1 MDLQKMMDAMSEMN
15 RNTRSDY
22 HLTLGKAIEGLSKFE
37 EKESIRFD
45 YEDKAPGNPH
55 SYRGYYSD
63 LSFEPCQ
70 IGERANVGSFLEDL
84 KESLNVEFTGW
95 KGGEFYMGENTPL
108 WVATEGECGRAII
121 DILHRDDGLIITT
134 KEILD

>member
-1 MDLQKMMDAMSEMN
+1 MDLQKMVDAMSEMG

-22 HLTLGKAIEGLSKFE
+22 QLTLGKAIEQLSKFE

-70 IGERANVGSFLEDL
+70 IDESAKVGSFLKDL
-84 KESLNVEFTGW
+84 KDSLNKEFTGW
-95 KGGEFYMGENTPL
+95 KGGDFFMGENTPL
-108 WVATEGECGRAII
+108 WVATEGDCGRAII
-121 DILHRDDGLIITT
+121 DICHSEEGLIITT